1 MLQSA
6 RQRQSDV
13 ACRMNTDLLRSTLL
27 ASLVIFVILLLL
39 AVQAAAAP
47 ATPQTT
53 HTEVISQVNKATLEK
68 KIEDVEADANLSE
81 DDKSSLLSLY
91 RKTISNLDLAS
102 ANDKAAD
109 AFIHMQQDAPNSA
122 AELRKKTLEKKKLI
136 PEESLDVTI
145 TTSIETLEQ
154 YLLKE
159 KADLA
164 AVEAKLQKTQ
174 ERIKYNAGRPQV
186 IRDQLIDAKKLLSNI
201 SSELSPPLVSE
212 KAQPLNYAEYWLHVS
227 HARML
232 STQIRMFDQE
242 LLSQPARLDLLAAEE
257 EKAEHSAGYA
267 KARVR
272 LLEQLV
278 DKRRQE
284 QARLTESK
292 AESAQA
298 YAEGK
303 HPLVEQLA
311 ASNASLSTHISDL
324 TDKLKKVEQEIN
336 RISTEAKRIDDD
348 SNRTRQKLKVAGL
361 SQILGQILQEQR
373 RLLPDTR
380 MYKSKANEIVKQI
393 AQISLRQIQFKDELR
408 GLRQIDQFVA
418 GYTADITPA
427 VREQIDDELR
437 YLAKDRQQFLTQAY
451 KTGNTYLRTLSEL
464 DVAQRSLSE
473 TVEQYDTFLDENLL
487 WIRSTRPVSLSSL
500 FMLPGQWKE
509 LLAPDRWWDI
519 LNTLYLQ
526 ATSKPWMAFTLI
538 IVGILLWKAGPIRS
552 RLMAT
557 GDNVGNVMR
566 DSISYTA
573 LGVVLTILLACTWP
587 ILMASIGWQL
597 LTALE
602 SSSFTKNVGNG
613 LIMTSKGLF
622 ILRVYRTLCMQ
633 GGIADRHFKWPATSL
648 RLLRRDIDIFI
659 YTFLPP
665 GFIALILIYS
675 DIPGHHE
682 GLGRLAFVL
691 AALAL
696 TVFFYRVLNPNTGA
710 MREFAINQKRPAK
723 LGIRYLWLVIAVVI
737 PIGSVILALLGY
749 LYSAGTLLGN
759 LIQSLWIILEMVI
772 LQQFVSR
779 WLLIAR
785 RRLALQAARVE
796 REAMLAARESATV
809 AAGEDAL
816 ELEEPRIDI
825 DALSVDTRKLL
836 NTALAVL
843 AAFLLWAAWSDML
856 PAFRIFDQITLW
868 QHKINVDGVVEQV
881 PVTLADFGQAIITIT
896 ILTIFVRRLPAFM
909 ELLLRQHSSISPG
922 SLYAIK
928 SLTSYTLIAVGIVM
942 VFGMLGGSWSEIQW
956 VFAALGVGIGFGLQ
970 EIVANFI
977 SGLIILF
984 ERPIRI
990 GDVVTVGDVSGVVT
1004 KIHIRATTIRDFDRK
1019 ELLVPNKEFI
1029 TSRLLNWSLSD
1040 TLSRLSVTVGVAYG
1054 SDIELASRLMEEAAS
1069 ENKYTLDEPAPFVT
1083 FESFGDN
1090 ALTLVLRYFIDN
1102 MDYRLLSKGSLHE
1115 AINEKFN
1122 AAGISIAFPQRDV
1135 HLDTTRPLDIR
1146 IQRD

>member
-1 MLQSA
+1 MHTY
-6 RQRQSDV
+6 RI
-13 ACRMNTDLLRSTLL
+13 NTDLLRSTLL
-27 ASLVIFVILLLL
+27 ACLVILVFLPLL
-39 AVQAAAAP
+39 AARAAP
-47 ATPQTT
+47 PQSTP
-53 HTEVISQVNKATLEK
+53 TEAISQVNKATLERK
-68 KIEDVEADANLSE
+68 VEAVEADTSLSTE
-81 DDKSSLLSLY
+81 DKSELVSLY
-91 RKTISNLDLAS
+91 RKAISNLETALAS
-102 ANDKAAD
+102 DQAAD
-109 AFIHMQQDAPNSA
+109 AFIQMNQDAPVKA

-136 PEESLDVTI
+136 PEASLEAAP
-145 TTSIETLEQ
+145 TTPIETLEQ
-154 YLLKE
+154 RLLKE

-164 AVEAKLQKTQ
+164 AVEAKLQKTR
-174 ERIKYNAGRPQV
+174 ESIKYHADRPQA
-186 IRDQLIDAKKLLSNI
+186 IRELLIDSKKQFSGIADDLRPSVAEGKN
-201 SSELSPPLVSE
+201 
-212 KAQPLNYAEYWLHVS
+212 QPLQQAEYWLRETN
-227 HARML
+227 ARML
-232 STQIRMFDQE
+232 TAQIRMLDQE
-242 LLSQPARLDLLAAEE
+242 LVSQPARLDLLEAEE
-257 EKAEHSAGYA
+257 EKAEHSVQFV
-267 KARVR
+267 KTRVR

-278 DKRRQE
+278 DKRRQL

-292 AESAQA
+292 AESARA

-311 ASNASLSTHISDL
+311 TSNAELSTQISDL
-324 TDKLKKVEQEIN
+324 TDKLKNVEQEIN
-336 RISTEAKRIDDD
+336 RISAEAKRISDD
-348 SNRTRQKLKVAGL
+348 SNKTRQKLKVAGL

-380 MYKSKANEIVKQI
+380 IYKSKASEIVNQI

-408 GLRQIDQFVA
+408 ELRQIDKFITD
-418 GYTADITPA
+418 YTADITPA
-427 VREQIDDELR
+427 DRQQIDNELR
-437 YLAKDRQQFLTQAY
+437 YLAKDRQQFLVQAY

-473 TVEQYDTFLDENLL
+473 AVEQYDSFLDEHLL
-487 WIRSTRPVSLSSL
+487 WVRSTRPINLSSIS
-500 FMLPGQWKE
+500 MLPRQWKE
-509 LLAPDRWWDI
+509 LLAPDHWWDI

-538 IVGILLWKAGPIRS
+538 IVGMLLWKAGPIRS
-552 RLMAT
+552 RLIAT

-566 DSISYTA
+566 DSISTTA
-573 LGVVLTILLACTWP
+573 WGMVLTILLACTWP
-587 ILMASIGWQL
+587 LLMASIGWQL

-602 SSSFTKNVGNG
+602 SSSFTKNIGNG

-622 ILRVYRTLCMQ
+622 ILRVYRTLCIQ

-796 REAMLAARESATV
+796 REAILAARESATV
-809 AAGEDAL
+809 AAGEDTL

-843 AAFLLWAAWSDML
+843 AAFLLWAAWSDIL

-868 QHKINVDGVVEQV
+868 QHKVHVEGVVKYM
-881 PVTLADFGQAIITIT
+881 PITLADLGLAIITIT
-896 ILTIFVRRLPAFM
+896 ILIILVRRLPAFI
-909 ELLLRQHSSISPG
+909 ELLLRQGSSITPG

-928 SLTSYTLIAVGIVM
+928 ALTSYTLIAVGVAMI
-942 VFGMLGGSWSEIQW
+942 FGMLGGSWSEIQW

-1004 KIHIRATTIRDFDRK
+1004 KIHIRATTIKDFDRK

-1029 TSRLLNWSLSD
+1029 TGRLLNWSLSD

-1054 SDIELASRLMEEAAS
+1054 SDVELASRLMEEAAN

-1102 MDYRLLSKGSLHE
+1102 MDYRLLSKSSLHE
-1115 AINEKFN
+1115 AINKKFS

-1135 HLDTTRPLDIR
+1135 HLDTTRPLEIR
-1146 IQRD
+1146 IQREEK